1 MKRREFVSLV
11 GSGAAVWPLAAW
23 AQKPTI
29 PVIGFINGTSPQGY
43 GQFVAAFRRSTKSG
57 ALDRR
62 IYPDLARACCAV

>member
-43 GQFVAAFRRSTKSG
+43 GQFVAAFRRG
-57 ALDRR
+57 HG
-62 IYPDLARACCAV
+62 LAGKHR